1 MVTNENGDCGVQLSE
16 PVSALG
22 SLVRTR
28 VLLAWV
34 RPESH
39 VTEDPLCHLQ
49 AATPPQ
55 QLFPAPVPAGQT
67 LVSLV
72 NFLSFRLPS
81 SLRKESLKPAV
92 QHNCHLAPD
101 EGTLWFTGTELP
113 ELLLRAARST

>member
-1 MVTNENGDCGVQLSE
+1 MVINESE

-34 RPESH
+34 RTESY
-39 VTEDPLCHLQ
+39 VTEDPFYNLQ
-49 AATPPQ
+49 AATLPQ
-55 QLFPAPVPAGQT
+55 QLFPAPVTSWRT

-81 SLRKESLKPAV
+81 SLRKESLKPAI
-92 QHNCHLAPD
+92 QRNCHLAPD
-101 EGTLWFTGTELP
+101 EGALWFIGTELP
-113 ELLLRAARST
+113 ELLLSATRST

>member
-1 MVTNENGDCGVQLSE
+1 MVTDESGNCGVQLSE

-34 RPESH
+34 RTESY
-39 VTEDPLCHLQ
+39 VTEDPLYNLQ
-49 AATPPQ
+49 TATPPQ
-55 QLFPAPVPAGQT
+55 QLFLVTSGRT

-81 SLRKESLKPAV
+81 S
-92 QHNCHLAPD
+92 NCHLAPD
-101 EGTLWFTGTELP
+101 EGALWFIGTELP
-113 ELLLRAARST
+113 ELLLSATRST